1 MTDGKKLLISH
12 SLVFLVRFA
21 AAKSTDY
28 DELSNYRDAHEGLY
42 AKWRRRAGSVGIGA
56 FVLGTVVV
64 AVQLQQKVPKQEQ
77 RSKVQWKPPIIGS

>member
-1 MTDGKKLLISH
+1 MRNGKKLLISH

-28 DELSNYRDAHEGLY
+28 DELSKYEGLY